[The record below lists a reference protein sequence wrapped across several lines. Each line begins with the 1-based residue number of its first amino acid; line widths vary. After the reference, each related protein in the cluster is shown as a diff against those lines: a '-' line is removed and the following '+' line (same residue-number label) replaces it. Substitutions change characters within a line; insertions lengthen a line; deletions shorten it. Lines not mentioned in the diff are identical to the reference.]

1 MKNVYQKSLRQW
13 NSIRSYQLKVQIA
26 LNYEEWSTIKR
37 IKIFKQKPNNI
48 SRFKK
53 MYTSKRWIMNQ
64 KVSVIIRFVSKNDL
78 ESFHERFFSAHK
90 KNLKSLLQCWMN
102 VMIIFSTLH
111 SKKTPK
117 KDEKEKSK
125 FSFNFTLHT
134 KKIFLP
140 YKCRIKMEK

>member
-90 KNLKSLLQCWMN
+90 KKIWNLYFNVEWMWWSSSQL
-102 VMIIFSTLH
+102 STLRKH
-111 SKKTPK
+111 RKKRR
-117 KDEKEKSK
+117 ERKEQV
-125 FSFNFTLHT
+125 L
-134 KKIFLP
+134 I
-140 YKCRIKMEK
+140 